1 MAALLWCRN
10 RNQKNNVSKNSGT
23 KTYGTNEIQLA
34 NKLTNCGIM
43 GPLAGSHPGPDHTV
57 ETVIYDSESIP

>member
-1 MAALLWCRN
+1 MAVLLWCRN

-23 KTYGTNEIQLA
+23 RTCGTNEIQLA
-34 NKLTNCGIM
+34 NKLINCGKIRA
-43 GPLAGSHPGPDHTV
+43 LAGSRSGPDHTV

>member
-1 MAALLWCRN
+1 MAVLLWCRN

-34 NKLTNCGIM
+34 NKLINCGRIR
-43 GPLAGSHPGPDHTV
+43 PLTGPDHTV